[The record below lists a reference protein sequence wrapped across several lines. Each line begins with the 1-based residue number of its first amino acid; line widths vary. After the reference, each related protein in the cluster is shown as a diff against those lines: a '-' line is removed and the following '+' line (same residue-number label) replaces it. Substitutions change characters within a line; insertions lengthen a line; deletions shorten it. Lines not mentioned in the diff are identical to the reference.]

1 MELFCAV
8 ILLATGTDAHYSE
21 EQTGCRRERRVR
33 RDETDEGRVF
43 MEGRGWRTTV
53 AESKNAGRVSEASG
67 GAGRFVRLQNSGSS
81 SFFFFFFFFS
91 FFSFCYWT

>member
-21 EQTGCRRERRVR
+21 EQTGCRREGRVR

-53 AESKNAGRVSEASG
+53 AESKNAGRV
-67 GAGRFVRLQNSGSS
+67 RLQGAPVGSYV
-81 SFFFFFFFFS
+81 FRTLVPL